1 LDNLKRRD
9 FLRLSGFAGL
19 AAAAPAIL
27 AACGDDDDD
36 TPTPT
41 ATTPAATGT
50 ATGTAT
56 ATGTSTATAGPPEA
70 RQLRVGYL
78 PITDATPLLL
88 AHANG
93 YYEEAGLEVAKPT
106 LFRSWPQ
113 IVEAFQARQVD
124 IIHVLMPTAVFMRFG
139 QRFPVKIVAWNH
151 TDGSA
156 LTVAKNIN
164 SLDDLAGQTIG
175 IPSYYSLHNVTL
187 QILLR
192 DAGLNPVLTG
202 NASASQRQVKLVVM
216 APPDMPP
223 ALANNSIAGYIVA
236 EPFNAVAEVNDV
248 GKIFRFTGD
257 VWQNHACCVVV
268 MHEDDIERKPNWAQA
283 AITSV
288 ARAQLFA
295 RENRQEAA
303 RLLAREGGDY
313 LPQPLPVIQRAL
325 SHYDKGE
332 YGQSGAIKHVDWP
345 SNRIDFQPFPFPSY
359 TDRLVRFMQ
368 ETSVEGDAAFLTALD
383 AAAAHAQ
390 LVDDRF
396 ARAAIT
402 AAGGP
407 AKFGIS
413 AALSRMEVV
422 SP

>member
-1 LDNLKRRD
+1 MKRRD
-9 FLRLSGFAGL
+9 FLRLSAIAGL
-19 AAAAPAIL
+19 AATAAPAVL
-27 AACGDDDDD
+27 AACGDDDE
-36 TPTPT
+36 TPTP
-41 ATTPAATGT
+41 APTTPAGAGT
-50 ATGTAT
+50 PAGTAT
-56 ATGTSTATAGPPEA
+56 AAVTAGPPEVK
-70 RQLRVGYL
+70 QLRVGYL

-124 IIHVLMPTAVFMRFG
+124 VIHVLMPTAVFMRFG
-139 QRFPVKIVAWNH
+139 QRFPAKIVAWNH

-156 LTVAKNIN
+156 LTVAKNVN
-164 SLDDLAGQTIG
+164 TLDDLAGKTVG

-192 DAGLNPVLTG
+192 NAGLNPVLTG
-202 NASASQRQVKLVVM
+202 NASAAQRQVKLAVM

-268 MHEDDIERKPNWAQA
+268 MHEDDIAQKPNWVQA

-295 RENRQEAA
+295 RENRAEAA

-325 SHYDKGE
+325 THYDKAA
-332 YGQSGAIKHVDWP
+332 YGASGAIKHADWP

-359 TDRLVRFMQ
+359 TDQLVRFLR
-368 ETSVEGDAAFLTALD
+368 ETAVEGDTAFLTALD

-396 ARAAIT
+396 ARAAID

-407 AKFGIS
+407 AKFGLN
-413 AALSRMEVV
+413 ALSRTEVV
-422 SP
+422 AP

>member
-1 LDNLKRRD
+1 MKRRD
-9 FLRLSGFAGL
+9 FLRLSAFAGL
-19 AAAAPAIL
+19 AATAAPAVL
-27 AACGDDDDD
+27 AACGDDDDE
-36 TPTPT
+36 TPTP
-41 ATTPAATGT
+41 APTTPAGTGT
-50 ATGTAT
+50 PTGTAT
-56 ATGTSTATAGPPEA
+56 AAVTARPPEVK
-70 RQLRVGYL
+70 QLRVGYL

-124 IIHVLMPTAVFMRFG
+124 VIHVLMPTAVFMRFG
-139 QRFPVKIVAWNH
+139 QRFPAKIVAWNH

-156 LTVAKNIN
+156 LTVAKNVN
-164 SLDDLAGQTIG
+164 TLDDLAGKTVG

-192 DAGLNPVLTG
+192 NAGLNPVLTG
-202 NASASQRQVKLVVM
+202 NASAAQRQVKLAVM

-257 VWQNHACCVVV
+257 IWQNHACCVVV
-268 MHEDDIERKPNWAQA
+268 MHEDDIAQKPNWVQA

-295 RENRQEAA
+295 RENRAEAA

-325 SHYDKGE
+325 THYDKAA
-332 YGQSGAIKHVDWP
+332 YGASGAIKHADWP

-359 TDRLVRFMQ
+359 TDQLVRFLR
-368 ETSVEGDAAFLTALD
+368 ETAVEGDAAFLTALD

-396 ARAAIT
+396 ARAAID

-407 AKFGIS
+407 AKFGLS
-413 AALSRMEVV
+413 ALSRTEVV
-422 SP
+422 AP

>member
-1 LDNLKRRD
+1 MKRRD
-9 FLRLSGFAGL
+9 FLRLSAFAGL
-19 AAAAPAIL
+19 AATAAPAVL
-27 AACGDDDDD
+27 AACGDDDDE
-36 TPTPT
+36 TPTPA
-41 ATTPAATGT
+41 ATTPAGTGT
-50 ATGTAT
+50 PTGTAT
-56 ATGTSTATAGPPEA
+56 AAVTAGPPEVK
-70 RQLRVGYL
+70 QLRVGYL

-124 IIHVLMPTAVFMRFG
+124 VIHVLMPTAVFMRFG
-139 QRFPVKIVAWNH
+139 QRFPAKIVAWNH

-156 LTVAKNIN
+156 LTVAKNVN
-164 SLDDLAGQTIG
+164 TLDDLAGKTVG

-192 DAGLNPVLTG
+192 NAGLNPVLTG
-202 NASASQRQVKLVVM
+202 NASAAQRQVKLAVM

-223 ALANNSIAGYIVA
+223 ALANNSIAAYIVA

-257 VWQNHACCVVV
+257 IWQNHACCVVV
-268 MHEDDIERKPNWAQA
+268 MHEDDIAQKPNWVQA

-295 RENRQEAA
+295 RENRAEAA

-325 SHYDKGE
+325 THYDKAE
-332 YGQSGAIKHVDWP
+332 YGASGAIKHADWP

-359 TDRLVRFMQ
+359 TDQLVRFLR
-368 ETSVEGDAAFLTALD
+368 ETAVEGDTAFLTALD

-396 ARAAIT
+396 ARAAID

-407 AKFGIS
+407 AKFGLS
-413 AALSRMEVV
+413 ALSRMEVV
-422 SP
+422 AP